1 MSLRLFD
8 YNPQTVI
15 PAQAGIQARRN
26 QFKTLDSRFPGMT
39 EKLAL
44 FSFDFKFLL
53 IFYPIFALIKGGLRV
68 APDLLEFPSVLM
80 PLTLAPD
87 VYGKLWRSFRGS
99 RNSVISVLNILDPG
113 FHQGDGAG
121 KANFI
126 KLTSLDKPFNR
137 LKFSFQVP
145 RIWRYHSQ

>member
-1 MSLRLFD
+1 MILSFPILSNTVSLRLFD

-87 VYGKLWRSFRGS
+87 VYGKLWRSFRRKPEFSNFGFKY
-99 RNSVISVLNILDPG
+99 PG
-113 FHQGDGAG
+113 
-121 KANFI
+121 
-126 KLTSLDKPFNR
+126 PR
-137 LKFSFQVP
+137 FSP
-145 RIWRYHSQ
+145 G